1 MFSRFR
7 QRSYELEDIDTGNY
21 TAEEY
26 EASIVE
32 LQRVNQ
38 WLGDAR
44 ALRRSLLADINYAR
58 LSNFSVLDAGAG
70 SGELMRVAA
79 EWAKENGRRATF
91 IGVEL
96 NERSAKAI
104 IESSAEFPE
113 IKSVRGDALQL
124 PFESGACDYAICSLF
139 THHFVD
145 DDVVRVLR
153 ELSRVARRRIF
164 VIDLFRHPLAYFLY
178 TTVGRLILHS
188 RLLRH
193 DGALSILRSFKPS
206 ELVALAERAGLQD
219 ITVKRRFPFRL
230 VLSAKAKGVD
240 ARALTHTHKTHYSE
254 RTRAE
259 ERSIRLAS

>member
-7 QRSYELEDIDTGNY
+7 QRSYELEHIDTGNY

-44 ALRRSLLADINYAR
+44 ALRRSLLAEIGHGR
-58 LSNFSVLDAGAG
+58 LSNFSVLDVGAG

-79 EWAKENGRRATF
+79 GWARENDRRATF
-91 IGVEL
+91 VGVEL

-104 IESSAEFPE
+104 VESSTEFSE

-124 PFESGACDYAICSLF
+124 PFASGVFDYAICSLF

-164 VIDLFRHPLAYFLY
+164 VIDLFRHPVAYFLY
-178 TTVGRLILHS
+178 TTFGKLILHS

-193 DGALSILRSFKPS
+193 DGALSILKSFKPS
-206 ELVALAERAGLQD
+206 ELVALAERARLQD

-230 VLSAKAKGVD
+230 VLSANANGLNAGAVI
-240 ARALTHTHKTHYSE
+240 TTHYSDA
-254 RTRAE
+254 RR
-259 ERSIRLAS
+259 IRLAS